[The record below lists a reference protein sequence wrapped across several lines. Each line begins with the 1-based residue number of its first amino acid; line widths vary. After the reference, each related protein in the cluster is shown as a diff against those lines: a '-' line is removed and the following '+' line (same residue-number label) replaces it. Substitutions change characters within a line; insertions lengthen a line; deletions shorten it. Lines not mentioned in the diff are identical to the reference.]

1 MSKKRKANIN
11 SATMLSGLITDKI
24 IGEYP
29 ENNGYQRDFVEF
41 VTKIL
46 INAIGFSVIFCV
58 GFFFLKFEEGV
69 IINLVMI
76 VMLAASTIFYKTKI
90 KLSALNNIHLF
101 ICGGGIFLIII
112 FSGGLT
118 SPILPWIITIPFVA
132 SFLLKRIYSWIWISI
147 TVLILAFLSYSYQV
161 KFLQKNEL
169 DIALNYH
176 AFYIINLLLLF
187 VFALLINN
195 GWSAYFKKD
204 KSKLEREAVYITN
217 DEIDYF
223 ILNWN
228 FIKSKI
234 GGKFHEVIN
243 YLDQLDFL
251 TPHEKKF
258 ALLAYLKIDPDLL
271 AEKLNVS
278 KRTIETNFYR
288 VRKKLKHHKIDYRS
302 LKKVVLN

>member
-11 SATMLSGLITDKI
+11 STTALSGLIIDKI

-46 INAIGFSVIFCV
+46 INAIGFSVVFCF
-58 GFFFLKFEEGV
+58 GFFLLKFEEGV
-69 IINLVMI
+69 IINIIMI
-76 VMLAASTIFYKTKI
+76 IMLAASTFFYKTKI
-90 KLSALNNIHLF
+90 KLSTINNINLS
-101 ICGGGIFLIII
+101 IYGSGIFLIII

-132 SFLLKRIYSWIWISI
+132 SFLVKRIYSWIWISI

-234 GGKFHEVIN
+234 GGKFHEIIN

-302 LKKVVLN
+302 LKKVALN

>member
-1 MSKKRKANIN
+1 
-11 SATMLSGLITDKI
+11 
-24 IGEYP
+24 
-29 ENNGYQRDFVEF
+29 NGYQRDFVEF

>member
-11 SATMLSGLITDKI
+11 SANSLSGLITDKI

-58 GFFFLKFEEGV
+58 GFFFLKFKEGV
-69 IINLVMI
+69 IINIIMI

-90 KLSALNNIHLF
+90 KLSTINNIHLS
-101 ICGGGIFLIII
+101 ICGGGIFLVIVY
-112 FSGGLT
+112 SGGLT
-118 SPILPWIITIPFVA
+118 SPVLPWLITIPFVA
-132 SFLLKRIYSWIWISI
+132 SFLLNRIYSWIWISI
-147 TVLILAFLSYSYQV
+147 TVLFLTFLSYSYQI

-234 GGKFHEVIN
+234 GGKFHEIIN

>member
-1 MSKKRKANIN
+1 MSKKRKANSNI
-11 SATMLSGLITDKI
+11 AVYLIELITEKI

-29 ENNGYQRDFVEF
+29 ENNGYQRDFVDF
-41 VTKIL
+41 ITKIL
-46 INAIGFSVIFCV
+46 INAICFSAVFCV
-58 GFFFLKFEEGV
+58 GFFFLKFEEGI
-69 IINLVMI
+69 IINMIMI
-76 VMLAASTIFYKTKI
+76 VMLALSTIFYKTKT
-90 KLSALNNIHLF
+90 KLSTINNIHLL
-101 ICGGGIFLIII
+101 ICGVGIFLVIVY
-112 FSGGLT
+112 SGGLT
-118 SPILPWIITIPFVA
+118 SPVLPWLLTIPFVA
-132 SFLLKRIYSWIWISI
+132 SFLLNRIYSWIWISI
-147 TVLILAFLSYSYQV
+147 TVLILTFLSYAYKVNLTQH
-161 KFLQKNEL
+161 NEL
-169 DIALNYH
+169 DISTNSH
-176 AFYIINLLLLF
+176 VFYIINLLMLF
-187 VFALLINN
+187 GFGLLINN

-234 GGKFHEVIN
+234 GVKFHEIIN

-302 LKKVVLN
+302 LKKVALN

>member
-1 MSKKRKANIN
+1 MSKKRKTNIN
-11 SATMLSGLITDKI
+11 SADALSRYIADKI

-46 INAIGFSVIFCV
+46 INAIGFSVVFCF

-69 IINLVMI
+69 VINVIMM

-90 KLSALNNIHLF
+90 KLSAINNIHLS
-101 ICGGGIFLIII
+101 ICGSGIFLVII

-118 SPILPWIITIPFVA
+118 SPILPWLLTIPFVA
-132 SFLLKRIYSWIWISI
+132 SFLLNRIYSWIWISI
-147 TVLILAFLSYSYQV
+147 TVLILTFLSYSYQIN
-161 KFLQKNEL
+161 FTLQNKL
-169 DIALNYH
+169 DISINYH
-176 AFYIINLLLLF
+176 VIYIVNLFMLF
-187 VFALLINN
+187 GFALLINN

-204 KSKLEREAVYITN
+204 KSKIEREAIYITN

-234 GGKFHEVIN
+234 GGKFHEIIN

-302 LKKVVLN
+302 IKKVALN

>member
-11 SATMLSGLITDKI
+11 STAELSKLITEKI
-24 IGEYP
+24 IGGYP
-29 ENNGYQRDFVEF
+29 ENNGYQREFVEF
-41 VTKIL
+41 VIKIL
-46 INAIGFSVIFCV
+46 LNAIVFSMVFCL
-58 GFFFLKFEEGV
+58 GFFFLKFKEGV
-69 IINLVMI
+69 IINIVMI
-76 VMLAASTIFYKTKI
+76 VMLSASIVFYKTKT
-90 KLSALNNIHLF
+90 KLSTINNIHLS
-101 ICGGGIFLIII
+101 ICGGGIFLVILY
-112 FSGGLT
+112 SGGLT
-118 SPILPWIITIPFVA
+118 SPLLPWLLTIPFVA
-132 SFLLKRIYSWIWISI
+132 SFLLNRIYSWIWISI
-147 TVLILAFLSYSYQV
+147 TVLLLTFLSYSYQI
-161 KFLQKNEL
+161 KFLQQNEL
-169 DIALNYH
+169 DITLNYH
-176 AFYIINLLLLF
+176 IFYLLNVLLLF
-187 VFALLINN
+187 GFAIAINQ
-195 GWSAYFKKD
+195 GWNAYFKKD
-204 KSKLEREAVYITN
+204 KSKIEREAVYITN

-234 GGKFHEVIN
+234 GGKFHEIIN

-302 LKKVVLN
+302 IKKVALN

>member
-1 MSKKRKANIN
+1 MSKKRKIYVNQ
-11 SATMLSGLITDKI
+11 LQKITERI
-24 IGEYP
+24 IGRIIGNYS
-29 ENNGYQRDFVEF
+29 ENNGYQREYIEF
-41 VTKIL
+41 VTKTL
-46 INAIGFSVIFCV
+46 IIVIGFSALFCIF
-58 GFFFLKFEEGV
+58 FILLRFKEGV
-69 IINLVMI
+69 IINALMI
-76 VMLAASTIFYKTKI
+76 VMLSTSIVFYKTKI
-90 KLSALNNIHLF
+90 KLSTINNIYLF
-101 ICGGGIFLIII
+101 IYSNGIFLVII

-118 SPILPWIITIPFVA
+118 SPILPWLLTIPFVA
-132 SFLLKRIYSWIWISI
+132 SFLLKRIYSWIWIST
-147 TVLILAFLSYSYQV
+147 TVLILTFLSYSYQIN
-161 KFLQKNEL
+161 FPQQNEL
-169 DIALNYH
+169 EISINYH
-176 AFYIINLLLLF
+176 VFYIINLLLLF
-187 VFALLINN
+187 CFALLINN
-195 GWSAYFKKD
+195 GWSTYFKKD

-234 GGKFHEVIN
+234 GDKFHEIIN

-302 LKKVVLN
+302 LKKVALN

>member
-118 SPILPWIITIPFVA
+118 SPILTWIITIPFVA

-147 TVLILAFLSYSYQV
+147 TVLILTFLSYSYQV
-161 KFLQKNEL
+161 KFLLKNEL

-176 AFYIINLLLLF
+176 VFYIINLLLLF

>member
-1 MSKKRKANIN
+1 MSKKRKTNIN
-11 SATMLSGLITDKI
+11 STAALSRLITDKI
-24 IGEYP
+24 TGEYP

-46 INAIGFSVIFCV
+46 INAIGFSLIFCV

-69 IINLVMI
+69 IINIIMI

-90 KLSALNNIHLF
+90 KLSAINNIHLS
-101 ICGGGIFLIII
+101 ICGVGIFLVIVY
-112 FSGGLT
+112 SGGLT
-118 SPILPWIITIPFVA
+118 SPILPWLLTIPFIA

-147 TVLILAFLSYSYQV
+147 TVLILTFLSYSYQINLT
-161 KFLQKNEL
+161 LQNKL

-176 AFYIINLLLLF
+176 VFYIINLFMLF
-187 VFALLINN
+187 GFALLINN

-234 GGKFHEVIN
+234 GGKFHEIIN

-302 LKKVVLN
+302 IKKVALN

>member
-1 MSKKRKANIN
+1 
-11 SATMLSGLITDKI
+11 MLSGLITDKI

-147 TVLILAFLSYSYQV
+147 TVLILTFLSYSYQV
-161 KFLQKNEL
+161 KFLLKNEL

-176 AFYIINLLLLF
+176 VFYIINLLLLF

-234 GGKFHEVIN
+234 GGKFHEIIN

>member
-11 SATMLSGLITDKI
+11 STATLSRLITDKI
-24 IGEYP
+24 IDEYP

-234 GGKFHEVIN
+234 GGKFHEIIN

>member
-1 MSKKRKANIN
+1 
-11 SATMLSGLITDKI
+11 MLSGLITDKI

-118 SPILPWIITIPFVA
+118 SPILTWIITIPFVA

-147 TVLILAFLSYSYQV
+147 TVLILTFLSYSYQV
-161 KFLQKNEL
+161 KFLLKNEL

-176 AFYIINLLLLF
+176 VFYIINLLLLF